1 IGTIA
6 FGAMLALFSL
16 AQNLSLSDNTGEGH
30 TVLIYGFWPDPY
42 VNKPFGPF
50 INKNNFAGWMLMA
63 QPLAVGYCAARLTRL
78 WRSARPDLRSRLL
91 ALSSSDGARALLAAV
106 AALVMAVS
114 IVASLSR
121 SGMIA
126 LAVTII
132 GIAWFAPSA

>member
-1 IGTIA
+1 
-6 FGAMLALFSL
+6 
-16 AQNLSLSDNTGEGH
+16 
-30 TVLIYGFWPDPY
+30 
-42 VNKPFGPF
+42 PF

-132 GIAWFAPSA
+132 GMAWFAPSAAGMRRPRRVRIAVALLGLLILAGVAGSGTIKDRFED